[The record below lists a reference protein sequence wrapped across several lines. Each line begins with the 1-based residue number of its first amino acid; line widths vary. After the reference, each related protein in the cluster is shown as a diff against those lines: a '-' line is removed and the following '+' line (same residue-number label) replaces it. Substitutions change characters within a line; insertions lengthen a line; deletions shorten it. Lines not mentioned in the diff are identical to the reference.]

1 MLLRMKD
8 KVEISIEEFNEY
20 MRLKRYDVI
29 FNNKLDDMI
38 FMSGLPLDHMLD
50 MKLDEYSLDDS
61 GIDYDMHIFKFKL
74 LKKEKKSKKLF

>member
-1 MLLRMKD
+1 MND
-8 KVEISIEEFNEY
+8 KVEISVEEFNEY
-20 MRLKRYDVI
+20 MRLKKYDVI

-38 FMSGLPLDHMLD
+38 FMSGLPLDNMLD

-74 LKKEKKSKKLF
+74 LKEEKKSRKLF